1 MSNVRTTN
9 TVREK
14 SAITR
19 SHKTHKAN
27 PENIG
32 IVVEFILMKGKKREL
47 GFFFYL
53 YKSMYTHRKNLDEE
67 KL

>member
-1 MSNVRTTN
+1 MSNVKTSN
-9 TVREK
+9 TVRERSALTK
-14 SAITR
+14 SHRTQKI
-19 SHKTHKAN
+19 N

-32 IVVEFILMKGKKREL
+32 SVVEFLLMKGKKREL